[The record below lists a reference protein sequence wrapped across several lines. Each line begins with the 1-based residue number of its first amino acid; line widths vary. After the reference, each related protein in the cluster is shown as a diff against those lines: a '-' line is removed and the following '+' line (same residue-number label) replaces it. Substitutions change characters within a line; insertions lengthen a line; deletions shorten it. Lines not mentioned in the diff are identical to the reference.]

1 MTAADHFLGETM
13 PRRMEGDKALHDGD
27 AHPRLAM
34 WSQNDPVTLF
44 GAHFSSNR

>member
-13 PRRMEGDKALHDGD
+13 PRRMEGENALHDGD

-34 WSQNDPVTLF
+34 
-44 GAHFSSNR
+44 